1 MAISLKQQTNK
12 KILEPGSFCHMYKS
26 DKILR
31 LYYKIVKTVQYQH
44 KFTDG
49 KSKDIFCF
57 PCVVVSP
64 EVHTRVIV
72 YLESLTRVNLYKTWA
87 TNGRG
92 AHYICARS
100 CTL

>member
-1 MAISLKQQTNK
+1 MVISLKQK
-12 KILEPGSFCHMYKS
+12 KLKPGSFCHMYKS

-31 LYYKIVKTVQYQH
+31 LYDKIAKTVQYQH

-64 EVHTRVIV
+64 EI
-72 YLESLTRVNLYKTWA
+72 LT
-87 TNGRG
+87 
-92 AHYICARS
+92 
-100 CTL
+100 